1 MSELLV
7 TKGSTELVR
16 SEEASITPMGILQ
29 MAISQNADID
39 KLTKLMELSERWDA
53 NQARKAYVQAM
64 ADFKKEAIVITRDK
78 ENAQYSK
85 GEKKAMY
92 TSIGN
97 LVGTVTP
104 LLSKHGLS
112 AGWNLDQS
120 SGIKVGCAITHA
132 LGHSET
138 TWISVPLDT
147 SGAKNPLQQIKS
159 SITYARVVCF
169 EMACGLA
176 SVEGNLDDDG
186 NGATE
191 KSTRKDQP
199 LGPKFIT
206 KEKAEKMRTAS
217 TAKADK
223 APDRALYGKEVRK
236 VLESFGFSAFGE
248 ITEEKHQD
256 VLDALEG
263 V

>member
-1 MSELLV
+1 MNTELL
-7 TKGSTELVR
+7 KQEHPAEIVR
-16 SEEASITPMGILQ
+16 EEAGYMPVIMQ
-29 MAISQNADID
+29 MASMANVDAD
-39 KLTKLMELSERWDA
+39 KLMKLMELQERWDA

-78 ENAQYSK
+78 ENVQYSR
-85 GEKKAMY
+85 GDKKAMY

-120 SGIKVGCAITHA
+120 NGIRVGCAITHA

-159 SITYARVVCF
+159 SITYARVVSF

-186 NGATE
+186 NSAGDKKGKE
-191 KSTRKDQP
+191 MDQGEFER
-199 LGPKFIT
+199 LCGLIDNAGT
-206 KEKAEKMRTAS
+206 KESLTSIYLAACKDAKELSDQGAINTFAKLKDKRWKDLHAS
-217 TAKADK
+217 
-223 APDRALYGKEVRK
+223 R
-236 VLESFGFSAFGE
+236 
-248 ITEEKHQD
+248 
-256 VLDALEG
+256 
-263 V
+263 